1 MSRLFAEAFLV
12 PLLPDEGQE
21 PELRYDEDRAL
32 NVLPD
37 GRPFIAMGHVSGTET
52 MTEVRSEAD
61 DYDQP
66 GDGDALTLS
75 TITKV
80 KAERDDFARD
90 SAVGTSTDT
99 RVRNEPDDEDRDA
112 RAGDGFFNLGTAT
125 KSSIGG
131 EPDDTDR
138 DARAADGFVNLGTVT
153 HTFVRAEAE
162 DEDRDAGAFGF
173 GPTTKTSVK
182 GESDDFWSEDDEAR
196 RLPTRLTP

>member
-1 MSRLFAEAFLV
+1 MSRLFAQAFLV
-12 PLLPDEGQE
+12 PLLPDVGQE

-66 GDGDALTLS
+66 GDDDALTLS

-80 KAERDDFARD
+80 KTERDDFARD
-90 SAVGTSTDT
+90 SAVGTRTDT

-112 RAGDGFFNLGTAT
+112 RAADGFF
-125 KSSIGG
+125 
-131 EPDDTDR
+131 
-138 DARAADGFVNLGTVT
+138 NLGTVT

-162 DEDRDAGAFGF
+162 DEDRDAGAFDF

-182 GESDDFWSEDDEAR
+182 GESDDFWSEDDEAH